1 MKPLSRS
8 FLHAYYSLLKKKVC
22 KKAIGNCFVNICR
35 KMPILWSQTPLSLA
49 LKVSAVL

>member
-8 FLHAYYSLLKKKVC
+8 FLHAYYFLLKKKKC

-35 KMPILWSQTPLSLA
+35 KCQFSGHKLH
-49 LKVSAVL
+49 